1 LATAPFCAAWRAL
14 EAADLGREA
23 DAFRLRELEE
33 LRELEDPP
41 AVEPARFE
49 LDRAFPD
56 EPFLLVDLF
65 EPPLEELLLEDF
77 VFCAIDIAS
86 LGSLPAARFAPAVN
100 LRYPVGR

>member
-1 LATAPFCAAWRAL
+1 M
-14 EAADLGREA
+14 GREA

-33 LRELEDPP
+33 LRELEDRP

-86 LGSLPAARFAPAVN
+86 LGFPCQ
-100 LRYPVGR
+100 LRVSRRR

>member
-1 LATAPFCAAWRAL
+1 M
-14 EAADLGREA
+14 GREA

-86 LGSLPAARFAPAVN
+86 LGLLAFLASCAFRAGGEFALP
-100 LRYPVGR
+100 GRPIV